1 MAFSFQVLSD
11 ESQVW
16 DDMKPPTNQETGM
29 KSGKK
34 SYKFRTEKQAHHK
47 LLYGCFIF
55 LHILPYS
62 HFCFLSLNP
71 LYKKAST
78 SISVWE
84 NKVNVLQLVQKSKY
98 KKASTSISF
107 PMLTPVKLEIKE
119 SSMKKARKHSA

>member
-47 LLYGCFIF
+47 LLYGCFSF

-98 KKASTSISF
+98 KIAVVNICGQWWENIRMEIEVINICGSA
-107 PMLTPVKLEIKE
+107 LTT
-119 SSMKKARKHSA
+119 